1 MPIFS
6 NNLKYMIYH
15 DLPPSIRICKTSKY
29 AILVVIIKGKI
40 LFRVP
45 LTFSESRYP
54 CIGRLGIFI
63 DALSS
68 FLLTIIIL
76 VIFIFTI
83 PLNDRLAQGAFLVIV
98 AMYLRFP
105 LLASLSSSLVPMS
118 ATFEGDLFLNSSLSW
133 LPPLMYSN
141 SQTLLISLL
150 IVSYIYMQLFM
161 LWSWPFDLVCSEWL
175 SNGKMG
181 PNSSFLELCFI
192 TILIY
197 IFLWAIQ

>member
-6 NNLKYMIYH
+6 NNLKYTIYH
-15 DLPPSIRICKTSKY
+15 DLPPSIRICETSKC
-29 AILVVIIKGKI
+29 AILVVIIKGKV

-54 CIGRLGIFI
+54 CISRLWIFI
-63 DALSS
+63 DVLSS
-68 FLLTIIIL
+68 FLRSIIIL

-83 PLNDRLAQGAFLVIV
+83 PLDDMLAQGAFLVIV

-105 LLASLSSSLVPMS
+105 LLASLSSPLVPTS
-118 ATFEGDLFLNSSLSW
+118 ATFEGDLFLNSSLFW

-141 SQTLLISLL
+141 SQPLL
-150 IVSYIYMQLFM
+150 IVSYIYMHLSV

-175 SNGKMG
+175 SNGKMR

-197 IFLWAIQ
+197 LFLWAIQ